1 MCEPDQQEDNFDL
14 LHVTAEK
21 MATLR
26 PIIKPELYKSL
37 LSVLRKRV
45 APILA
50 EMISFLYP
58 TNMNECENDVSQ
70 NNAQTVEEVPDW
82 MKEFTQ
88 AETGA
93 AH

>member
-1 MCEPDQQEDNFDL
+1 
-14 LHVTAEK
+14 